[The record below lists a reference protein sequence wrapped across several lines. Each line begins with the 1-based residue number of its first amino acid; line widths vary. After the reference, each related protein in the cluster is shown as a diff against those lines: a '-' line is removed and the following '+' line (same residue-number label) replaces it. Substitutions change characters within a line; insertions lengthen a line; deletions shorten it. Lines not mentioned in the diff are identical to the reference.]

1 MRNAA
6 AAVLV
11 LLTSCR
17 LAPWL
22 EIERPAGD
30 TIIGGVADTRPYFGT
45 LKTPA
50 GQTVGEFVLA
60 TCGCGDWRV
69 LLTAQRSKEQWQFPV
84 LFYST
89 SSAYDPHADV
99 AVFGNDGNSAV
110 SGIVSQSGG
119 SASGRARRGLA
130 LFTFESGRGESHTSD
145 ATACVKCHIGEDP
158 VYLQPDNH
166 PRVELSPPNCLT
178 CHKVVITE

>member
-1 MRNAA
+1 MRTAA
-6 AAVLV
+6 AAVL
-11 LLTSCR
+11 LFLTSCG

-22 EIERPAGD
+22 ELERPVGD

-50 GQTVGEFVLA
+50 GQTVGEFMLA

-69 LLTAQRSKEQWQFPV
+69 LLTTHDGQEQWQFPV

-89 SSAYDPHADV
+89 SAAYDPNADV
-99 AVFGNDGNSAV
+99 AVFGEDGRSGV
-110 SGIVSQSGG
+110 SGYVSQSGG
-119 SASGRARRGLA
+119 SSSGRARRGLA
-130 LFTFESGRGESHTSD
+130 LFTFESQRGESHASD

-158 VYLQPDNH
+158 IYPQPDNH
-166 PRVELSPPNCLT
+166 PHFEPDPPNCLS
-178 CHKVVITE
+178 CHNVVIAE